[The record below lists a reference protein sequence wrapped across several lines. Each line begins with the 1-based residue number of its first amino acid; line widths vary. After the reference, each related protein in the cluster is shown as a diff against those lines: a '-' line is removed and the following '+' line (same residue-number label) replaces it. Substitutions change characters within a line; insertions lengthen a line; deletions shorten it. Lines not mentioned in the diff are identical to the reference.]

1 MLTKIAKLKRVEQG
15 GKVME
20 EFVQE
25 LRRVAKRSRY
35 ERRALVEKL
44 KREMNE
50 VIRIKLIEAE
60 RSSRSIN

>member
-1 MLTKIAKLKRVEQG
+1 LTKIAKLKRVEQG

-25 LRRVAKRSRY
+25 LRRVAKGSRY
-35 ERRALVEKL
+35 ERRVLVEKL

>member
-20 EFVQE
+20 EFIQE